1 MKVLFAFPSLVYL
14 TAMGSTP
21 MVIDKTQGPMPVD
34 APPAVTK
41 VLEAVMKDDDF
52 SMLGLVAEMV
62 VDMENSATEFL

>member
-1 MKVLFAFPSLVYL
+1 
-14 TAMGSTP
+14 MGSTP